1 MLILYEKGHTSS
13 SQQQPANVLEPVS
26 CHVAPTRQ
34 QSVRGAQGSI
44 HPDTAAKG
52 SPSSST
58 TTKIIRPKTRLK
70 KATGHFSL
78 PTHFAEASV
87 RNTWHLL
94 CSSLSSSKN
103 GMKKLQRR
111 RRRGTPSFPPFS
123 SVSFSCPLPSVGAT
137 TGCWQYFNIGSII
150 VRIDRLEGTT
160 LGDDANWIHPFFT
173 PSLPGGFFPILG
185 RQCHTRQF
193 VLTNFWKFSFPFS
206 TWKIPAAFH
215 FSSIQII

>member
-1 MLILYEKGHTSS
+1 MLILYEKGHISS

-58 TTKIIRPKTRLK
+58 TTKMYGLRQGSK

-78 PTHFAEASV
+78 PTHFAEALA

-111 RRRGTPSFPPFS
+111 RRGTPSFPPLFVGLFFMSS
-123 SVSFSCPLPSVGAT
+123 SVSGSYYC
-137 TGCWQYFNIGSII
+137 CWQYFNIGSII

-160 LGDDANWIHPFFT
+160 LGDDAN
-173 PSLPGGFFPILG
+173 
-185 RQCHTRQF
+185 
-193 VLTNFWKFSFPFS
+193 
-206 TWKIPAAFH
+206 
-215 FSSIQII
+215 